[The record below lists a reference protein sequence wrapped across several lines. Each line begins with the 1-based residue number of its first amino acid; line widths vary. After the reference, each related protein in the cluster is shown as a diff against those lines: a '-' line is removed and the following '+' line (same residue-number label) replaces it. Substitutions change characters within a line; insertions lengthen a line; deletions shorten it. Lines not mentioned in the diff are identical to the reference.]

1 MVNREENIASDSS
14 SEDGSD
20 DRPRDLQE
28 LLLWHQELSSQ
39 PSRVGNNPRKRQGL
53 WKHFQVETERLR
65 QPLKWNE
72 MIRNFATRIV
82 ERGYLDSGSW
92 DEDSRSRFRM
102 TCSAEDHFV
111 TSGLTLRSLA
121 LCRIHKSLKYT
132 TRLRSDLWFENYRIQ
147 PPILDHLPIP
157 RTLIEEL
164 KTLWRTCEKHHNMCG
179 PSNLLLSQRFRILKC
194 SHQPEEIRAGDA
206 KCDEPG
212 CTLYIFL
219 FNRRSWDDKLN
230 DRTYDW
236 CGLAEAIAEKI
247 RFGPLT
253 AARLMADAAR
263 VGMQSFTFTE

>member
-20 DRPRDLQE
+20 DQPRDLQE

-72 MIRNFATRIV
+72 MIRNFAARIV

-111 TSGLTLRSLA
+111 TSGLTLRGLA
-121 LCRIHKSLKYT
+121 LCRVHKSLKYT

-164 KTLWRTCEKHHNMCG
+164 KTLGRTCEKHHNMCG
-179 PSNLLLSQRFRILKC
+179 PSDLLPNRRVRILKC
-194 SHQPEEIRAGDA
+194 SHQPEETKAGDA
-206 KCDEPG
+206 KCKEPG
-212 CTLYIFL
+212 CALYIFL
-219 FNRRSWDDKLN
+219 FNRRSWDDRFSH
-230 DRTYDW
+230 RTYHWVDLVEDVADKIG
-236 CGLAEAIAEKI
+236 CGV
-247 RFGPLT
+247 LT
-253 AARLMADAAR
+253 AARLLRNA
-263 VGMQSFTFTE
+263 VGLGMQSFTFTE

>member
-20 DRPRDLQE
+20 DQPRDLQE

-72 MIRNFATRIV
+72 MIRNFAARIV

-147 PPILDHLPIP
+147 PPMLDHLPIP

-164 KTLWRTCEKHHNMCG
+164 KTLGRTCEKHHNMCG
-179 PSNLLLSQRFRILKC
+179 TAHILLSHRFRILKC
-194 SHQPEEIRAGDA
+194 SHQSEEIRAGDA
-206 KCDEPG
+206 KCDKTE
-212 CTLYIFL
+212 CALYIFL
-219 FNRRSWDDKLN
+219 FNQRHWDDKFN
-230 DRTYDW
+230 DRTHDW
-236 CGLAEAIAEKI
+236 CDLAEAMGEKSG
-247 RFGPLT
+247 FGPLT
-253 AARLMADAAR
+253 AVRLMADAAR
-263 VGMQSFTFTE
+263 HGMQSFIFME